1 MWSARRG
8 IKTVNLSGELR
19 ISEEIYFNHSA
30 TLSAEQ
36 KYCILQDVPE
46 VLFAVELRKS
56 TDCLHDLRA
65 CFGTSLTPTKPFTQD
80 GDWGRGG
87 CRIQKV
93 NTVDD
98 STT

>member
-8 IKTVNLSGELR
+8 IKTVNLSGELQ

-30 TLSAEQ
+30 ALSAEQ
-36 KYCILQDVPE
+36 KYCMC
-46 VLFAVELRKS
+46 LRS
-56 TDCLHDLRA
+56 SLLWSCGNQLTVYMIWERA
-65 CFGTSLTPTKPFTQD
+65 SAPPWLPQSLLLKTEI
-80 GDWGRGG
+80 GG
-87 CRIQKV
+87 GAGECRIQKV